1 MKKLFSLL
9 TALALSLAL
18 ALSVAAAGT
27 PTIVAKADNDA
38 LKRGDTFYVTV
49 SLDNNPGICLM
60 QVAVVFDEKV
70 FEFVDVENGTLI
82 TSSLYAPD
90 RVSGAKLDWEPGKD
104 IFGDGKLARLEFK
117 VRDDAKFGE
126 STININSV
134 PESSYNDSMVEIDW
148 KSSEPIVLTVSHEHV
163 WDEGTVTKPAT
174 CGEKGEKT
182 YTCTVEGCD
191 EKKVVEIP
199 ATGEHT
205 RDDGTIV
212 TAPTCGEPGVK
223 KFTCKVCGAD
233 LGTEPIN
240 PTGEHTWGNWEET
253 LAPTCSAKGR
263 KTRTCT
269 VCSATETED
278 VPMVDHAWDD
288 GKVTTQADKDQ
299 PGVKTFTCTECGATK
314 TESIPALG
322 DHVWDE
328 GTVTREP
335 TCAEE
340 GVRTYTCTICG
351 ETKEESIEKTT

>member
-1 MKKLFSLL
+1 M
-9 TALALSLAL
+9 
-18 ALSVAAAGT
+18 
-27 PTIVAKADNDA
+27 
-38 LKRGDTFYVTV
+38 
-49 SLDNNPGICLM
+49 
-60 QVAVVFDEKV
+60 
-70 FEFVDVENGTLI
+70 
-82 TSSLYAPD
+82 
-90 RVSGAKLDWEPGKD
+90 
-104 IFGDGKLARLEFK
+104 
-117 VRDDAKFGE
+117 
-126 STININSV
+126 
-134 PESSYNDSMVEIDW
+134 
-148 KSSEPIVLTVSHEHV
+148 
-163 WDEGTVTKPAT
+163 
-174 CGEKGEKT
+174 
-182 YTCTVEGCD
+182 EGCD

-299 PGVKTFTCTECGATK
+299 PGVKACR
-314 TESIPALG
+314 L
-322 DHVWDE
+322 H
-328 GTVTREP
+328 
-335 TCAEE
+335 
-340 GVRTYTCTICG
+340 
-351 ETKEESIEKTT
+351 

>member
-1 MKKLFSLL
+1 
-9 TALALSLAL
+9 
-18 ALSVAAAGT
+18 
-27 PTIVAKADNDA
+27 
-38 LKRGDTFYVTV
+38 
-49 SLDNNPGICLM
+49 
-60 QVAVVFDEKV
+60 
-70 FEFVDVENGTLI
+70 
-82 TSSLYAPD
+82 
-90 RVSGAKLDWEPGKD
+90 
-104 IFGDGKLARLEFK
+104 
-117 VRDDAKFGE
+117 
-126 STININSV
+126 
-134 PESSYNDSMVEIDW
+134 MVEIDW

-182 YTCTVEGCD
+182 YTCTVEGRD
-191 EKKVVEIP
+191 EKKSSKSLPLVSTP
-199 ATGEHT
+199 ATTVPLSPH
-205 RDDGTIV
+205 
-212 TAPTCGEPGVK
+212 PTCGEPGVK

-253 LAPTCSAKGR
+253 LASTCSAKGR
-263 KTRTCT
+263 KTCTCT

-340 GVRTYTCTICG
+340 GVRTPYLHDLRRNEGRKYREDDEPCVERRRDHEVHPTASMRGRRPIPAPSAARPVSRLWPPPASTPG
-351 ETKEESIEKTT
+351 TRARTKAARCRGGRKDIHLQNLRRDQG